1 MCLAV
6 PGQIREITRSN
17 TDSCDDAL
25 TRIGKVA
32 VAGIVKEASLML
44 LPEAAVGDWVLV
56 HAGVAITI
64 LDEAEAKRTLAYL
77 EALETGT
84 SAGEAPS

>member
-6 PGQIREITRSN
+6 PGQVREIVGE
-17 TDSCDDAL
+17 DAL
-25 TRIGKVA
+25 TRIGKIA
-32 VAGIVKEASLML
+32 VAGIVKDASLML
-44 LPEAAVGDWVLV
+44 LPEATVGDWVLV

-64 LDEAEAKRTLAYL
+64 LDEAEAKHTLAYL

-84 SAGEAPS
+84 D

>member
-6 PGQIREITRSN
+6 PGQVREIVG
-17 TDSCDDAL
+17 DDAL

-64 LDEAEAKRTLAYL
+64 LDETEAKRTLAYL

-84 SAGEAPS
+84 SAGAAPS

>member
-6 PGQIREITRSN
+6 PGQVREIVG
-17 TDSCDDAL
+17 DDAL

-32 VAGIVKEASLML
+32 FAGIVKEASLTL
-44 LPEAAVGDWVLV
+44 LPEVTIGDWVLV

-64 LDEAEAKRTLAYL
+64 LDEAAAQRTMAYL
-77 EALETGT
+77 EALETP
-84 SAGEAPS
+84 SDEPAAPS

>member
-6 PGQIREITRSN
+6 PGQVREIVG
-17 TDSCDDAL
+17 DDAL

-32 VAGIVKEASLML
+32 FAGIVKDASLML

-56 HAGVAITI
+56 HAGVAITL
-64 LDEAEAKRTLAYL
+64 LDEAEARRTMAYL
-77 EALETGT
+77 EALETQT
-84 SAGEAPS
+84 KERAAPS